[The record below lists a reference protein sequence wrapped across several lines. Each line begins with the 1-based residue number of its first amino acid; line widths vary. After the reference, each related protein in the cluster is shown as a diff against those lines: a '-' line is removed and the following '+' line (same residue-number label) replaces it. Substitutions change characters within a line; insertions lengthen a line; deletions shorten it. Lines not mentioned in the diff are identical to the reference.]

1 MLGMN
6 SGATGKYSIDLVFVI
21 DTTGSMG
28 SVIAE
33 VKVLVQGFSDRLR
46 SVMANEGKEMQDLW
60 VRIVTF
66 RDLGEE
72 GSRAISASHFYELP
86 EQEEA
91 LREFVGGLS
100 PAGGGDEPESGLE
113 ALWLAMRSPWRN
125 VLRSRHII
133 VMLTDAPAHNLGKYE
148 YPKDLFQD
156 AVIPPGN
163 LHEMK
168 KYWGIS
174 PDSGVMN
181 AQARRLIIFAPDAN
195 PWNEIGERWE
205 NTVSVQSRA
214 GEGLIDTELETIL
227 KTIAKSV

>member
-1 MLGMN
+1 MS
-6 SGATGKYSIDLVFVI
+6 SGAINKYSIDLVFVI

-28 SVIAE
+28 SVIGE

-46 SVMANEGKEMQDLW
+46 TVMTKEGKDMQDLW

-72 GSRAISASHFYELP
+72 GPRAISASHFYELP
-86 EQEEA
+86 KQEDA
-91 LREFVGGLS
+91 LHEFVGGLS
-100 PAGGGDEPESGLE
+100 PAGGADEAESGLE

-133 VMLTDAPAHNLGKYE
+133 VMLTDACAHDLGKYE

-156 AVIPPGN
+156 AVMPPEN

-168 KYWGIS
+168 KYWGIY

-181 AQARRLIIFAPDAN
+181 TQARRLIIFAPDAT

-205 NTVSVQSRA
+205 QTVMINSRA
-214 GEGLIDTELETIL
+214 GEGLIETELDVIL
-227 KTIAKSV
+227 RTIAKSV